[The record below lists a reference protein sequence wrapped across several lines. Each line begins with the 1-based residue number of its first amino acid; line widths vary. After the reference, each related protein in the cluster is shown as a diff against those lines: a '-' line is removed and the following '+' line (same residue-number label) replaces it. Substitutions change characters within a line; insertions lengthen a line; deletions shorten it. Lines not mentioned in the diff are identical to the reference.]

1 MEAIR
6 DKSEKMSAYLL
17 MLVEKQVCV
26 CPSVFVCVCVCQVCV
41 CPSVVMCVCV
51 CQVCVCPSV
60 FMCVSQTMCVCHVCV
75 YVPLC
80 VSQTNIR
87 LFARVCA
94 PGGARGS
101 V

>member
-26 CPSVFVCVCVCQVCV
+26 CPSVFV
-41 CPSVVMCVCV
+41 CVCV